1 MIYQIISV
9 LLVMIFYFIFFF
21 KVFKLKKKG
30 IKVNHLGKGSIK
42 TKDIKK
48 SEQILKVFV
57 ILMMVIQFLSIIID
71 DNWYYVYTE
80 EYIKIIGICIILISI
95 CTLYLSITIMKDNF
109 RVGIDLEENK
119 ILITSG
125 IYKYS
130 RNPNFLAFDLLYIGL
145 TMIFCNPINL
155 IFTIILI
162 FMFDEQI
169 KIEEQVLYIQFSDEY
184 KSYCSKVKRYFLF
197 F

>member
-1 MIYQIISV
+1 
-9 LLVMIFYFIFFF
+9 MIFYFIFFF
-21 KVFKLKKKG
+21 KVSRLTKKG

-80 EYIKIIGICIILISI
+80 EYIKIIGVCIILISI